1 MLPFVYFQACICRPV
16 GRGGLLGCATM
27 KTGIAIFQR
36 QTQPSLKSRGMEREL
51 HVSSEK
57 EQGGEGEAL

>member
-1 MLPFVYFQACICRPV
+1 
-16 GRGGLLGCATM
+16 M